1 MNYIKRIEQ
10 MRDERNWT
18 SHHMAIEAE
27 IGTSTVVNWFN
38 RNSKPKLEAI
48 ESLCKAF
55 GITVSEFFNESDEVS
70 YLTQEQKEVL
80 HQWDLLHANEKADLL
95 RFLKTINENRQRN
108 PY

>member
-1 MNYIKRIEQ
+1 MNYIKRIEEL
-10 MRDERNWT
+10 RDERHWT

-38 RNSKPKLEAI
+38 RNSTPKLEAI

-55 GITVSEFFNESDEVS
+55 GITMSEFFNESNDVS
-70 YLTQEQKEVL
+70 YLTEEQKEILQQWNLL
-80 HQWDLLHANEKADLL
+80 HSNEKFDLLN
-95 RFLKTINENRQRN
+95 FLKTLNNNKKNN